1 MERIITYETMVSTG
15 EQPDVTIH
23 LAGFYEDGGIRF
35 NTTVDGKK
43 SDIICAITDTVS
55 NVGREFKDDGE
66 ALSQFYVIS
75 VLHGIAEGV
84 GAETFKKAFIN
95 MIKGGDI

>member
-1 MERIITYETMVSTG
+1 MERNVSYATMVSTG
-15 EQPDVTIH
+15 EQPDVAIH
-23 LAGFYEDGGIRF
+23 VTGFYEDGCIIF
-35 NTTVDGKK
+35 HTKVEGKK

-55 NVGREFKDDGE
+55 NVGRVFKDDGE

-75 VLHGIAEGV
+75 VTNGIIEAV

-95 MIKGGDI
+95 MIKGGDN